1 MRVSS
6 TSGRAFEATASGEAL
21 SASDL
26 TVFDAALF
34 EDDLGDE
41 DLGDEGL
48 GNTDAVRDDFLS
60 LYRTRRIPAAANGL
74 YYACRREGFNIPVV
88 RRPHVSRPR
97 FSMFH
102 LRSAALSRTNSTSFR

>member
-21 SASDL
+21 PASDL

-41 DLGDEGL
+41 DLDEEDL

-60 LYRTRRIPAAANGL
+60 LYRTRRIPATANGL
-74 YYACRREGFNIPVV
+74 Y
-88 RRPHVSRPR
+88 
-97 FSMFH
+97 
-102 LRSAALSRTNSTSFR
+102 